1 MLSILA
7 AAIPK
12 MMVRGIKANK
22 ISKENAKPLESA
34 LNLLRSIPPDHYYH
48 IIIKVLYLTT
58 FIYLCV
64 ILFNS

>member
-12 MMVRGIKANK
+12 MIVRGIKASK
-22 ISKENAKPLESA
+22 MSKEKAKPLESA
-34 LNLLRSIPPDHYYH
+34 LNLLRCIPPDHYYH
-48 IIIKVLYLTT
+48 IISKLLYLTT